1 MDTETWRPAFK
12 IVTNNKGVIRLVFL
26 PEKVVVE
33 PDVSVT
39 IPLQPRLA
47 LPVTGG
53 HGAGLDAAEVAE
65 KYFSPGSVKI
75 FQLYYILCDPS
86 PEVVDV
92 VVLHRHHPVSVA
104 LLRVK
109 LSRSHFRSHECDLIC

>member
-26 PEKVVVE
+26 PEKVVVK

-75 FQLYYILCDPS
+75 FQLYIPGDPS

-109 LSRSHFRSHECDLIC
+109 YSR